1 METLSS
7 GALGLMEVI
16 GHTAAMAAADA
27 AVKAGQVR
35 VLGVD
40 TVIGAGKAVSLTVRV
55 TGEVAAVQAAVQAGE
70 LAAQKV
76 GTVLSVHVI
85 PRPHSELGKLWP
97 GQGASQGVE

>member
-1 METLSS
+1 M
-7 GALGLMEVI
+7 GLMEVI

-27 AVKAGQVR
+27 AVKAATVR

-55 TGEVAAVQAAVQAGE
+55 SGEVAAVQAAVQAGE

-76 GTVLSVHVI
+76 GTVLSIHVI
-85 PRPHSELGKLWP
+85 PRPHDELSKLWP
-97 GQGASQGVE
+97 RQASPLGVE